1 MQMEKNSLQR
11 KKRSEEEKKNKT
23 NSGAPNIRELYEGNG
38 FKVHH
43 MAARRSVSCKAS
55 TRVVANDIIAI
66 MK

>member
-1 MQMEKNSLQR
+1 
-11 KKRSEEEKKNKT
+11 T